1 MSFYMRDFASEEKYD
16 ISKFMN
22 FENDVYDVINS
33 PFLAQIHQLPTVQY
47 YNVNDGFKDI
57 DMIATD
63 AYGDQ
68 FLAYLIQFYNDDF
81 RDTFPEGTVLKLF
94 PLDKLNEIYTELS
107 IKSKS
112 DRSGED

>member
-1 MSFYMRDFASEEKYD
+1 MTFYMRDYTSEEKYD

-22 FENDVYDVINS
+22 FDEDVYDVISS
-33 PFLAQIHQLPTVQY
+33 PFLAQVKQLPTVNY
-47 YNVNDGFKDI
+47 YNVDERFREI
-57 DMIATD
+57 DLIAED

-81 RDTFPEGTVLKLF
+81 REVYPEGTILKLF

-107 IKSKS
+107 KKSKMNN
-112 DRSGED
+112 SGEV

>member
-1 MSFYMRDFASEEKYD
+1 MADYTSEEKYD

-47 YNVNDGFKDI
+47 YEVDNGFREI
-57 DMIATD
+57 DLIATD
-63 AYGDQ
+63 AYDDQ

-81 RDTFPEGTVLKLF
+81 RDVFPEGTKLKLF
-94 PLDKLNEIYTELS
+94 SLDDLNEIYTELS
-107 IKSKS
+107 NKSKNQES
-112 DRSGED
+112 DS